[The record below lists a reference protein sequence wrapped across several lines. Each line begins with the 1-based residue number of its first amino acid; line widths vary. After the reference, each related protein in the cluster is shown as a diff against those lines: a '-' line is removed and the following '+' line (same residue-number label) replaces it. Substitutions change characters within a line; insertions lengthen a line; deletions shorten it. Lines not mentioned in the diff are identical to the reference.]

1 MRFEIKMT
9 GKTTRNRKIS
19 LVALLATVFV
29 VLISNMMISEN
40 VNHHCHG
47 EADCPICSLILQCE
61 KNINTV
67 GSGLI
72 MVAVAAMVFFMAA
85 VTVSNYKYQSV
96 QTTLVSQK
104 VRLDS

>member
-1 MRFEIKMT
+1 MK
-9 GKTTRNRKIS
+9 GKTLRNRILS
-19 LVALLATVFV
+19 LVALIATVFV
-29 VLISNMMISEN
+29 VLISNMLISEN

-47 EADCPICSLILQCE
+47 EADCPICSLIVQCE

-72 MVAVAAMVFFMAA
+72 IIAVAAMVYFVAA

>member
-1 MRFEIKMT
+1 MK
-9 GKTTRNRKIS
+9 GKTLRNRILS
-19 LVALLATVFV
+19 LVALIATVFV
-29 VLISNMMISEN
+29 VLISNMLISEN

-47 EADCPICSLILQCE
+47 EADCPVCSLIIQCE

-72 MVAVAAMVFFMAA
+72 MVAVAAMVYFVAA

-104 VRLDS
+104 IRLDN

>member
-1 MRFEIKMT
+1 MK
-9 GKTTRNRKIS
+9 GKTLRNRILS
-19 LVALLATVFV
+19 LVALIATVFV
-29 VLISNMMISEN
+29 VLISNMLISEN

-47 EADCPICSLILQCE
+47 EADCPVCSLIIQCE

-72 MVAVAAMVFFMAA
+72 MVAVAAMVYFVAA

-96 QTTLVSQK
+96 QTTLVYQK

>member
-1 MRFEIKMT
+1 MK
-9 GKTTRNRKIS
+9 GKTLRNRILS
-19 LVALLATVFV
+19 LVALIATVFV
-29 VLISNMMISEN
+29 VLIYNMLISEN

-47 EADCPICSLILQCE
+47 EADCPVCSLIIQCE

-72 MVAVAAMVFFMAA
+72 MVAVAAMVYFVAA